1 MKALAAL
8 LVATCVLAAGC
19 AGDGEHLATLA
30 KTQSCLASAGV
41 RLGGTLD
48 FVATTAT
55 GGALRAHL
63 RDNEVTV
70 VFGATVGD
78 ANQINDAYHRF
89 RASNIGIEDV
99 LKQQRNAVMLWAS
112 HPSDADIAT
121 ITGCLK

>member
-19 AGDGEHLATLA
+19 GGDGEHLATLA
-30 KTQSCLASAGV
+30 KTQACLASAGV

-121 ITGCLK
+121 ITGCLR